1 MKQEKKDAQKEC
13 VVVVNKDPNA
23 GPLDGARAQVNV
35 AKTVFDR
42 DGEHFTQT
50 ILQGS
55 ISASYEAGTV
65 SIFVPEENIM
75 LAARL
80 DEIIQ
85 VMFASAGAYKK
96 LKEEENNKKETNND

>member
-1 MKQEKKDAQKEC
+1 MKQEKKQDAQKEC

-35 AKTVFDR
+35 ARTVFDK
-42 DGEHFTQT
+42 DGEHFSQT

-55 ISASYEAGTV
+55 ISASYEVGTV

-75 LAARL
+75 LAVRL
-80 DEIIQ
+80 DEIMQ
-85 VMFASAGAYKK
+85 VMFAAAGAYKK
-96 LKEEENNKKETNND
+96 LKEEENKKETNND